1 MARRLILILQVAAV
15 MLMTSPAPAVV
26 YLNCADLGNG
36 VVELSYD
43 ANEEAVPVR
52 AFALDI
58 TVSSGVITAVGNFSP
73 DYWVYPSTLIIDEW
87 GEPVDFGT
95 PVWPPGYWPDT
106 LGGLGTSGMTISM
119 GSLYPPE
126 ANAPPP
132 TGVLLTFIISA
143 ECDVTVEENALRGGV
158 VLEDATSATISA
170 PVLEGALPPEP
181 GVYGGG
187 AGTAEDPFLIFS
199 AEQLDSIALNP
210 GDLYRHFK
218 LMADI
223 DLGAYTGTDFNTI
236 GSRFGFAFGGVFDGN
251 NHSISNFT
259 YSCTDSNYVGL
270 FGFVD
275 GIDAQIRDLDL
286 VDPNV
291 NAGSSDDVGS
301 LVGYFR
307 RGTISRC
314 SAQGG
319 TVTGRNCV
327 GGLVG
332 RNYLGT
338 IADCYASTNVVGD
351 ANLGGLVGRTYVEVS
366 NCYSTGSVLQSAD
379 VTGGLV
385 GFNHGEV
392 ASSFWDEQTSGQESG
407 AGGTGD
413 TAVTDVNGKTTEQM
427 QTRGTFT
434 SAGWDFKGESDN
446 GTQDTWTICEGQ
458 TYPALVR
465 RRFLGDFI
473 GLDGVDMADFSVLA
487 LAWRC
492 TDSDPNWYSFCDIS
506 DPNDGVID
514 ERDLAVFAD
523 NWLVHSR

>member
-1 MARRLILILQVAAV
+1 LILILHIAAV
-15 MLMTSPAPAVV
+15 MLMASPAPAVV

-36 VVELSYD
+36 VIELSYD

-58 TVSSGVITAVGNFSP
+58 TVSSGIITAVGNPSP
-73 DYWVYPSTLIIDEW
+73 YYWVYPGGIFIDEW
-87 GEPVDFGT
+87 GEFVDLGT
-95 PVWPPGYWPDT
+95 PVCPPDYPDDT
-106 LGGLGTSGMTISM
+106 LGGLGTSGMTIEM
-119 GSLYPPE
+119 AALYPPE
-126 ANAPPP
+126 GNAPPP
-132 TGVLLTFIISA
+132 NGVLLTFIISA
-143 ECDVTVEENALRGGV
+143 ECDVTVEGNELRGGV

-170 PVLEGALPPEP
+170 PVFEGALPPEP

-187 AGTAEDPFLIFS
+187 AGTAEDPFLISS
-199 AEQLDSIALNP
+199 AEQLNTIAGNP

-218 LMADI
+218 LTADI

-236 GSRFGFAFGGVFDGN
+236 GSRFDFAFGGVFDGN

-259 YSCTDSNYVGL
+259 YTCTDANYVGL
-270 FGFVD
+270 FGYID
-275 GIDAQIRDLDL
+275 GAAAEIKDLDL
-286 VDPNV
+286 IDPNV
-291 NAGSSDDVGS
+291 NAASRDDVGS
-301 LVGYFR
+301 LVGYIR
-307 RGTISRC
+307 RGSISRC

-351 ANLGGLVGRTYVEVS
+351 ANLGGLVGRTYVEVT
-366 NCYSTGSVLQSAD
+366 NCYSTGSVSQSAD

-385 GFNHGEV
+385 GFNHGEI

-413 TAVTDVNGKTTEQM
+413 TAVTDVNGRTTEQM
-427 QTRGTFT
+427 QTRDTFT
-434 SAGWDFKGESDN
+434 DAGWDFKGESDN
-446 GTQDTWTICEGQ
+446 GTQDTWTISEGQ

-465 RRFLGDFI
+465 RRFIGDFI
-473 GLDGVDMADFSVLA
+473 GLDGVDMADYSVLA
-487 LAWRC
+487 LAWRA
-492 TDSDPNWYSFCDIS
+492 TDSDPNWNSFSVCDIS

-514 ERDLAVFAD
+514 EGDLSVFAG
-523 NWLVHSR
+523 NWLAH